1 MKNQDQLWYTK
12 HSGKMLGFYSLS
24 TSAKNNPFCQNRLY
38 PVCTKCY
45 AHAYEGFRPT
55 LEKHLIQNFD
65 LLQTTLTDEQLKV
78 PSKVGPHL
86 RLHSFGEL
94 GGPVHAR
101 NFSRLAQLNPT
112 VQMTL
117 WTKRPELFKGLDIPD
132 NLSIIWSLGKLNLDE
147 TEAFSLLRLM
157 IHVYP
162 RIKAGYYVGTKQA
175 GFDPCGTRCSDCMR
189 CYPPK
194 PFDLIQQRL
203 H

>member
-1 MKNQDQLWYTK
+1 MTNQDLLWYTK
-12 HSGKMLGFYSLS
+12 HGGKLSGFYSLS

-38 PVCTKCY
+38 PVCGKCY

-55 LEKHLIQNFD
+55 LEKHLVRNFD
-65 LLQTTLTDEQLKV
+65 LLQTELTDEQLKV
-78 PSKVGPHL
+78 PSKVGRHL

-94 GGPVHAR
+94 GSPIHAQ
-101 NFSRLAQLNPT
+101 NFSRLAQLNPS
-112 VQMTL
+112 VQMTF
-117 WTKRPELFKGLDIPD
+117 WTKRPELFKNLEVPQNLD
-132 NLSIIWSLGKLNLDE
+132 IIWSLGKLNLDE
-147 TEAFSLLRLM
+147 TEAFNLLNLM

-162 RIKAGYYVGTKQA
+162 WIKAGYYVGTKQA
-175 GFDPCGTRCSDCMR
+175 GFDPCGTRCLDCMR